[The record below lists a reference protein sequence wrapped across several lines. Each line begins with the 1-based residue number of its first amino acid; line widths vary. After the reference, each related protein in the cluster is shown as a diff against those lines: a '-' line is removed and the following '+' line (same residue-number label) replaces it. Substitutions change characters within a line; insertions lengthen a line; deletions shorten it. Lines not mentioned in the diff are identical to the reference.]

1 MPYLR
6 PNTANYFGFSPATGH
21 RNTPA
26 NIYLVSSS
34 EADQISPGDVVVYAT
49 HSSSCSIRRV
59 TGSTTTDAGVMV
71 GVAASLVVAN
81 GGSTAAS
88 LRSLT
93 SQNVLVYDDPL
104 TIFVGCDTTSGVFGY
119 GTFLGKSFGVTAT
132 GVTGSTGPHG
142 TLNRSVQ
149 AISVVTASS
158 QGRFRVIGLHPV
170 ENALSSIAAGTAAT
184 STDTRKL
191 LLQPDMSANVGMGVG
206 VGHVTT

>member
-1 MPYLR
+1 M
-6 PNTANYFGFSPATGH
+6 
-21 RNTPA
+21 
-26 NIYLVSSS
+26 
-34 EADQISPGDVVVYAT
+34 GDVVVYAT
-49 HSSSCSIRRV
+49 HSSSCSIRAI
-59 TGSTTTDAGVMV
+59 TGATTDAGVMV
-71 GVAASLVVAN
+71 GVAASVVVAN

-119 GTFLGKSFGVTAT
+119 GTFMGKSFGVAAT
-132 GVTGSTGPHG
+132 GCIGSTGVSS
-142 TLNRSVQ
+142 LNRSVQ

-158 QGRFRVIGLHPV
+158 QGRFRVIGLHPI

-191 LLQPDMSANVGMGVG
+191 LLQPDQHANAGANA
-206 VGHVTT
+206 GHVTT